1 MPMKENNQGSK
12 LSLKGILAS
21 LWPLTITVTGLL
33 GGYIFLIKPTED
45 SVMTQRFFMFSIVMV
60 ILHAILRI
68 LLAISN
74 KPVNQKEFQAVLQ
87 ELNKIRDGDF
97 TTNFAMKDQVTDSTL
112 SELTGNLD
120 AIINTFKAVLVGMK
134 EEGTSMNGMVN
145 QLTST
150 SQQAKNAMNNIQATM
165 DVIAQASRSEAQE
178 AEDTVHQ
185 MNELS
190 QGIEHLYGEINQM
203 TGYADKS
210 HESNIHNSRLISE
223 VYESWEL
230 ERQNQ
235 STLVEQVNSMNEGI
249 QDIGKIV
256 QLINDIAEQTNLLAL
271 NASIEAAR
279 AGEAGRGFAIVA
291 EEVRN
296 LAEQSNESANN
307 IRTMID
313 SIRASSGQIAKEIG
327 RSFDEGEER
336 TKTLNE
342 AMESSNTVSEIVE
355 LFVSSIQST
364 ENYLSQIVNKQEL
377 VQTSVNNI
385 SEAVVETSSGTQE
398 VHANLEDFSLL
409 IDSFEANT
417 KEMETIAMILK
428 YQVESF
434 KL

>member
-1 MPMKENNQGSK
+1 MKKENKQRK
-12 LSLKGILAS
+12 KQTLKGILTS
-21 LWPLTITVTGLL
+21 LWPLTITAAGLL
-33 GGYIFLIKPTED
+33 GGYVFLIKPMED
-45 SVMTQRFFMFSIVMV
+45 PTMIQRFLAFSVTLIL
-60 ILHAILRI
+60 LHAVLRI
-68 LLAISN
+68 LLALGN
-74 KPVNQKEFQAVLQ
+74 KPVNQKEFQLVLA
-87 ELNKIRDGDF
+87 ELESVRGGDF
-97 TTNFAMKDQVTDSTL
+97 STQSNLTEQIKDGKL
-112 SELTGNLD
+112 SELADHLM
-120 AIINTFKAVLVGMK
+120 AVVNTFKAVLVGMK
-134 EEGTSMNGMVN
+134 EEGTSMSGMVD
-145 QLTST
+145 QLTNT
-150 SQQAKNAMNNIQATM
+150 SQQAKNAMGNIQASM
-165 DVIAQASRSEAQE
+165 DTIAQASRSEAQE
-178 AEDTVHQ
+178 AEATVQQ

-190 QGIEHLYGEINQM
+190 QGIEHLYAEINQM
-203 TGYADKS
+203 TGYADQS

-223 VYESWEL
+223 VFESWEQ

-235 STLVEQVNSMNEGI
+235 SQLVEQVNAMNAGI

-313 SIRASSGQIAKEIG
+313 TIRSSSGQIAKEIG
-327 RSFDEGEER
+327 RSFDEGQAR
-336 TKTLNE
+336 TQTLNE
-342 AMESSNTVSEIVE
+342 AMASSNTVSEIVE
-355 LFVSSIQST
+355 LFVNSIQST
-364 ENYLSQIVNKQEL
+364 ENYLAQIVQKQEL
-377 VQTSVNNI
+377 VQNSVRNI